1 MSLTGTTGKYQ
12 DEVKGLPKLPLNRY
26 ERIFK
31 VYTEG
36 KDNKQF
42 YFYNLLN
49 KIEIPTN
56 IDSNILDT
64 HVVTSR
70 QALTITSYDIYGDIF
85 SWWIIYLLNKDIIGN
100 SFFAE
105 GGQQLTFI
113 LPSKRGLLYQQMTD
127 ATIFNNKHF

>member
-1 MSLTGTTGKYQ
+1 MSLTGKTGKYQ
-12 DEVKGLPKLPLNRY
+12 DEVKVLPKLPLNRY

-49 KIEIPTN
+49 KMEFPPN
-56 IDSNILDT
+56 IDSNILET
-64 HVVTSR
+64 HEVKTR

-85 SWWIIYLLNKDIIGN
+85 SWWIIY
-100 SFFAE
+100 
-105 GGQQLTFI
+105 QQITE
-113 LPSKRGLLYQQMTD
+113 
-127 ATIFNNKHF
+127 ATVFNNKHF

>member
-42 YFYNLLN
+42 YFYNILN
-49 KIEIPTN
+49 RMEFPTN
-56 IDSNILDT
+56 IDSNLLDT
-64 HVVTSR
+64 HIVKSR

-105 GGQQLTFI
+105 GGQQLKYI
-113 LPSKRGLLYQQMTD
+113 LPSKRGLIYQQMTD

>member
-1 MSLTGTTGKYQ
+1 MRNPILITGAAGFIGANLVRYF
-12 DEVKGLPKLPLNRY
+12 VSKGIKINILIKKTSNTWRLRD
-26 ERIFK
+26 I
-31 VYTEG
+31 
-36 KDNKQF
+36 
-42 YFYNLLN
+42 LN

-85 SWWIIYLLNKDIIGN
+85 SWWIIYLLNKDVIGN

>member
-12 DEVKGLPKLPLNRY
+12 DQVKGLPKLPLSRY

-36 KDNKQF
+36 KDGKQF
-42 YFYNLLN
+42 YFYNILN
-49 KIEIPTN
+49 RMEFPTN
-56 IDSNILDT
+56 IDSNLLDT
-64 HVVTSR
+64 HIVKSR

-85 SWWIIYLLNKDIIGN
+85 SWWIIYLLNKDVIGN

-105 GGQQLTFI
+105 GGQQLKYI
-113 LPSKRGLLYQQMTD
+113 LPSKRGLIYQQMTD
-127 ATIFNNKHF
+127 STIFNNKHF